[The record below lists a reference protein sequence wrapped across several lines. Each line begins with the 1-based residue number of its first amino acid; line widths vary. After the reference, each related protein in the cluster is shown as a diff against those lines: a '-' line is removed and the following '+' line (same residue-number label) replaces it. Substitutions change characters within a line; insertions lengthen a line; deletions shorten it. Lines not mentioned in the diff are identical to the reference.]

1 MAGRVVSEEM
11 DLGYAEVMAITTG
24 NPKIREKVEVDDR
37 VNKLER
43 AWRVW
48 LADASSRRSA
58 LFHQKREAQ
67 FLTKMI
73 GAQKSIIEAL
83 PQVTYK
89 SIEVKGSIH
98 DLQDGST
105 TWLYATEAG
114 KALKA
119 RLIGAETQLMRS
131 NEKSA
136 PLNISIGRIEL
147 RLCSP
152 NAIATGRDSLF
163 TTGQPMVA
171 GFIEDEP
178 LPTMHF
184 TPSNSDRGNG
194 AKLREWYDAAG
205 RAAELASK
213 LELVN
218 RQILLLSD
226 NQDLGDWAHQAE
238 LDELKAKKLELDT
251 WFAAQET
258 TLASSIDP
266 FEEMLNEYRE
276 SVAIDADQ
284 LEQFS
289 LTRKKWMSLGCSAI
303 NLQQHHWI
311 WITSKSPPHFWPPHC
326 P

>member
-1 MAGRVVSEEM
+1 M
-11 DLGYAEVMAITTG
+11 DLGTPGVGKEFSCYDELKSILVAKGVPSDEIAFIHEAKT
-24 NPKIREKVEVDDR
+24 DDQ
-37 VNKLER
+37 KE
-43 AWRVW
+43 
-48 LADASSRRSA
+48 A
-58 LFHQKREAQ
+58 LFSRVRS
-67 FLTKMI
+67 
-73 GAQKSIIEAL
+73 G
-83 PQVTYK
+83 
-89 SIEVKGSIH
+89 
-98 DLQDGST
+98 QDGST

-251 WFAAQET
+251 CG
-258 TLASSIDP
+258 
-266 FEEMLNEYRE
+266 FEEVMVKLLLSHPVEADVNTAMKKIIVLNEVKE
-276 SVAIDADQ
+276 
-284 LEQFS
+284 
-289 LTRKKWMSLGCSAI
+289 TG
-303 NLQQHHWI
+303 N
-311 WITSKSPPHFWPPHC
+311 
-326 P
+326 